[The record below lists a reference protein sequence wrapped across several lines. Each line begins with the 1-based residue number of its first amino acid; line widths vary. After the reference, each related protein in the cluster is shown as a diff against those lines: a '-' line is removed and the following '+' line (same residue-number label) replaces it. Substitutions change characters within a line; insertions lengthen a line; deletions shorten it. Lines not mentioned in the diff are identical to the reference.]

1 MENRRN
7 TRLNTPDNRPDEPAH
22 EADRPRDFTRPNNGD
37 TQPETDRSQSAVGR
51 SRPATARP
59 LPDRPRGN
67 SNERNNVPE
76 RPSGRSFDRRREE
89 KRGPFA
95 KREHSDTDPEN
106 PDQIDATDA
115 SGRTQDGK
123 TPRPPRA
130 DSPRPARAGGY
141 DRPDRPPRSDR
152 GRPEPEERGPE
163 EMVYGIQTV
172 IETLRSGQQIDK
184 LYMEKELS
192 NPDIQTLAFQNRVTI
207 QRVPVDKLDRLT
219 RKNHQG
225 VVCLVAAVQYVK
237 LSNVMADVYERGET
251 PFLLLLDR
259 ITDVRNFGAI
269 ARTAECA
276 GVQCIVIP
284 GKGSA
289 AINSDAM
296 KTSSGALNHISVCRE
311 FSLVDTIGYLQKS
324 GVHVVACSEKSH
336 RDLFESINELRGPLA
351 IVMGSEDDG
360 ISPDV
365 LRAADSHV
373 KIPLLGQVASL
384 NVSVATGVMLYEVV
398 RQRGLPQVAE

>member
-7 TRLNTPDNRPDEPAH
+7 SRVNTDTNRSDESFDD
-22 EADRPRDFTRPNNGD
+22 DRPRDFTRSD
-37 TQPETDRSQSAVGR
+37 EPERTRPEADQSPVGR
-51 SRPATARP
+51 SRPASSQ
-59 LPDRPRGN
+59 D
-67 SNERNNVPE
+67 VPE
-76 RPSGRSFDRRREE
+76 RGTPSRKPFNRPASDRPSGRSFDRRREE
-89 KRGPFA
+89 GRGPYS
-95 KREHSDTDPEN
+95 KPQRDDSDDHTTSERPTSDRPERS
-106 PDQIDATDA
+106 T
-115 SGRTQDGK
+115 SE
-123 TPRPPRA
+123 
-130 DSPRPARAGGY
+130 SPRPASPRPSGG
-141 DRPDRPPRSDR
+141 RPPRSGSYDKP
-152 GRPEPEERGPE
+152 RPEFRPESD
-163 EMVYGIQTV
+163 EMVYGIQSV

-207 QRVPVDKLDRLT
+207 QRVPVEKLDRLT

-237 LSNVMADVYERGET
+237 LSNVMADVHERGEV

-311 FSLVDTIGYLQKS
+311 FDLVDTIRFLQKS
-324 GVHVVACSEKSH
+324 GVQVVACTEKSH
-336 RDLFESINELRGPLA
+336 RDLYAKTTDMRGPLA

-360 ISPDV
+360 ITPEI
-365 LRAADSHV
+365 LRTVDNHV
-373 KIPLLGQVASL
+373 KIPLLGEVGSL
-384 NVSVATGVMLYEVV
+384 NVSVATGVVLYEIV
-398 RQRGLPQVAE
+398 RQRALDEE

>member
-7 TRLNTPDNRPDEPAH
+7 SRVTTNTNRSDESF
-22 EADRPRDFTRPNNGD
+22 DDGRPRDFTQSD
-37 TQPETDRSQSAVGR
+37 QPERSQSPVGR
-51 SRPATARP
+51 SRPA
-59 LPDRPRGN
+59 PDRD
-67 SNERNNVPE
+67 NVPE
-76 RPSGRSFDRRREE
+76 RTTPARKPFSRSAPATDKPSGRSFDRRREE
-89 KRGPFA
+89 GRGPYSKPVA
-95 KREHSDTDPEN
+95 EESDDHLTAEQPTSDRPERATSGN
-106 PDQIDATDA
+106 PRP
-115 SGRTQDGK
+115 SGGQSSGS
-123 TPRPPRA
+123 RPPRSGGYDKPRSSGY
-130 DSPRPARAGGY
+130 DSPRPE
-141 DRPDRPPRSDR
+141 SD
-152 GRPEPEERGPE
+152 

-184 LYMEKELS
+184 LYMEKDLS

-207 QRVPVDKLDRLT
+207 QRVPVEKLDRLT

-237 LSNVMADVYERGET
+237 LSNVMADVFERGET

-311 FSLVDTIGYLQKS
+311 FDLVDTIKYLQKS
-324 GVHVVACSEKSH
+324 GVHVIACTEKSH
-336 RDLFESINELRGPLA
+336 RDLFESNNDMKGPLA
-351 IVMGSEDDG
+351 VVMGSEDDG
-360 ISPDV
+360 INPDI
-365 LRAADSHV
+365 LRAVDSHV
-373 KIPLLGQVASL
+373 KIPLLGQVGSL
-384 NVSVATGVMLYEVV
+384 NVSVATGVALYEVV
-398 RQRGLPQVAE
+398 RQRALAE

>member
-7 TRLNTPDNRPDEPAH
+7 SRVNRSTSDNRFFNPDD
-22 EADRPRDFTRPNNGD
+22 EANDDFRPRDFTRPDSERNVPDRDDRQVRTDDRGWD
-37 TQPETDRSQSAVGR
+37 DEPRRQPPVGR
-51 SRPATARP
+51 SGS
-59 LPDRPRGN
+59 RGRG
-67 SNERNNVPE
+67 ERD
-76 RPSGRSFDRRREE
+76 S
-89 KRGPFA
+89 
-95 KREHSDTDPEN
+95 
-106 PDQIDATDA
+106 
-115 SGRTQDGK
+115 
-123 TPRPPRA
+123 RPPWEGVEK
-130 DSPRPARAGGY
+130 PKNYYKPQT
-141 DRPDRPPRSDR
+141 DR
-152 GRPEPEERGPE
+152 RPEPGPD
-163 EMVYGIQTV
+163 EMVYGIQSV

-184 LYMEKELS
+184 LYMEKGLS
-192 NPDIQTLAFQNRVTI
+192 NADIQNLAFQNRVTI
-207 QRVPVDKLDRLT
+207 QRVPGEKLDRLT

-237 LSNVMADVYERGET
+237 LSNVLADVHERGEV
-251 PFLLLLDR
+251 PFILLLDR

-311 FSLVDTIGYLQKS
+311 FNLVDTVEYLKKS
-324 GVHVVACSEKSH
+324 GVQVLACTEKSH
-336 RDLFESINELRGPLA
+336 RDLYTLQNDMTGPLA

-365 LRAADSHV
+365 LKVVDGHV
-373 KIPLLGQVASL
+373 KIPLLGNVGSL
-384 NVSVATGVMLYEVV
+384 NVSVATGVVLYEVV
-398 RQRGLPQVAE
+398 RQRSGNVQ